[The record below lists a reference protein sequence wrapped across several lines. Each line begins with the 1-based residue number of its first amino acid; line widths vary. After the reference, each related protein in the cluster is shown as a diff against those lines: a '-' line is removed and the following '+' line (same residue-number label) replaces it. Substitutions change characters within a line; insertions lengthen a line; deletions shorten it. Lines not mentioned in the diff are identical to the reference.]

1 MGVFWYI
8 CYYFLKN
15 DEKFGQQSSQEK
27 KSVEDRDQ
35 RNSQQWW
42 GAIPMDVM
50 GSTAQR
56 REVRLG
62 ERRGGSLSKTRRRDA
77 KSDNRKEFAVR
88 GSIDI

>member
-8 CYYFLKN
+8 CYYFLKS
-15 DEKFGQQSSQEK
+15 DGKFGQQSSQEK
-27 KSVEDRDQ
+27 KSVGDRDQ
-35 RNSQQWW
+35 RDNQQCW

-56 REVRLG
+56 RKVRLG
-62 ERRGGSLSKTRRRDA
+62 ERRGGSLSKTTRKDV
-77 KSDNRKEFAVR
+77 KSDKRKKFAVR